1 MVMTGA
7 HEAEVVHDEREEALV
22 IGVTVR
28 VVIDDERTEARA
40 RKALL
45 QVTLRR
51 SSEVDSDVDEVLLHL
66 SKMVVRQHRNGD
78 RHETTSSPAA
88 RPDKNPRKRCC

>member
-28 VVIDDERTEARA
+28 VVTEDERTEARA
-40 RKALL
+40 RKVLL
-45 QVTLRR
+45 QVTLRL
-51 SSEVDSDVDEVLLHL
+51 SSEVDLDVDEVLLHL
-66 SKMVVRQHRNGD
+66 SKIVVRQHRSGD
-78 RHETTSSPAA
+78 QHETKSRPIAI
-88 RPDKNPRKRCC
+88 PDKHK